1 MIYNKAMSDKKIKKG
16 LGRGFESLISSEFN
30 KDLLL
35 STDEHI
41 KKLSLADIVPREKQ
55 PRTLFDEDKIN
66 ELAKSI
72 SIYGVIVPLIVS
84 PLPENKY
91 QIIAGERRWRAAKS
105 IGLNTVPVVIRTLQ
119 EIEKAEIALI
129 ENVQRVDLSP
139 IEQALSIARL
149 HEEFSVSY
157 DEISK
162 RLGKATSTVNNIVRL
177 LNLPDFAKEALK
189 KGEISEGHAR
199 AILALKD
206 STKDQ
211 ENLLR
216 SILKFGW
223 SVRQA
228 ESYVVSLN
236 KEGANKHSKAK
247 SRVMS
252 NTPETRHLS
261 KKLKTEV
268 SIKRMAKGG
277 FLEIRFK
284 TNDELESII
293 NRIG

>member
-1 MIYNKAMSDKKIKKG
+1 MVNKKIKKG
-16 LGRGFESLISSEFN
+16 LGRGFESLISPDFN
-30 KDLLL
+30 KDLIINA
-35 STDEHI
+35 DEHI
-41 KKLSLADIVPREKQ
+41 KKISLGSIVPREKQ
-55 PRTLFDEDKIN
+55 PRTLFDEDKIK
-66 ELAKSI
+66 ELSKSI
-72 SIYGVIVPLIVS
+72 SVYGVIVPLIVS

-91 QIIAGERRWRAAKS
+91 QIIAGERRWRAAKL
-105 IGLNTVPVVIRTLQ
+105 IGLQTIPVVIRTLQ

-139 IEQALSIARL
+139 IEQALSITRL

-157 DEISK
+157 EEISK
-162 RLGKATSTVNNIVRL
+162 RLGKASSTINNTVRL
-177 LNLPDFAKEALK
+177 LNLPDFAKDALK
-189 KGEISEGHAR
+189 IGNISEGHAR

-206 STKDQ
+206 SVRDQ

-228 ESYVVSLN
+228 ESYVVSLKN
-236 KEGANKHSKAK
+236 EGADKHSKAK
-247 SRVMS
+247 SRVLT
-252 NTPETRHLS
+252 NTPETKQLS

-284 TNDELESII
+284 TNEELKSII
-293 NRIG
+293 DSIG

>member
-1 MIYNKAMSDKKIKKG
+1 MSDKKIKKG